1 MVLKFTADI
10 LFSVG
15 EMNLSLK
22 IYCKILINYSGISY
36 RMLQTI
42 SKPRSSNNMLQKLN
56 ETKQPFTIKLNDII

>member
-1 MVLKFTADI
+1 MVLKFTAEI

-42 SKPRSSNNMLQKLN
+42 STPRLLNNMLQKFDLIRN
-56 ETKQPFTIKLNDII
+56 ETKQNNLLL